1 MMRDP
6 SRDRKGAVFAEHES
20 ALMKGCTKLSTLLLI
35 VFSAA
40 SAAPHDPWLHIQS
53 ANFELFTT
61 AGEHSGRD
69 LVRHFE
75 MVRGF
80 FRQAFGSEVAGPKP
94 VSIIAFRNQKE
105 FAPYAPNQAAAAF
118 FHPGAAHDFI
128 VMINDSSGQYQV
140 ANHEYTHLLVG
151 QTSETLP
158 V

>member
-1 MMRDP
+1 MMRI
-6 SRDRKGAVFAEHES
+6 SGADAPVRARPPGR
-20 ALMKGCTKLSTLLLI
+20 ALAGTTLLLI
-35 VFSAA
+35 PLTSAA
-40 SAAPHDPWLHIQS
+40 SAAPHDPWLRIQS

-69 LVRHFE
+69 LVQHFE
-75 MVRGF
+75 MVRSF
-80 FRQAFGSEVAGPKP
+80 FQQAFGSQVAGSKP

-105 FAPYAPNQAAAAF
+105 FAPYTPNQAASAF

-128 VMINDSSGQYQV
+128 VMINHSTSQYQV